1 MSFWHNFYD
10 ALDLFSFTDD
20 FGRRVLQAAAEQKS
34 NFLSQV
40 FVFFFCFF
48 MEICFEQ
55 RADSLGNYQ
64 QELPRGDVFHSSIM
78 SVACQSFFP

>member
-1 MSFWHNFYD
+1 MILAEGFFRLQLNKKATSCLKF
-10 ALDLFSFTDD
+10 LFLF
-20 FGRRVLQAAAEQKS
+20 
-34 NFLSQV
+34 
-40 FVFFFCFF
+40 FFFCFF